1 MDLDPNPLPC
11 LVADMLGLVAR
22 AGTSAEMQMQHSKH
36 ALHSTLDIRL
46 DTLTHTHTDTTR
58 TTGPRDW
65 LIYCHLVKVTRALS
79 VN

>member
-46 DTLTHTHTDTTR
+46 DTLTQTQLAWQVPEIGWSTAT
-58 TTGPRDW
+58 
-65 LIYCHLVKVTRALS
+65 L
-79 VN
+79 

>member
-36 ALHSTLDIRL
+36 ALHSTLDTRHS
-46 DTLTHTHTDTTR
+46 HTQLAR
-58 TTGPRDW
+58 QVPEIG
-65 LIYCHLVKVTRALS
+65 
-79 VN
+79 